1 MKKEKTYNTTAKK
14 VGILT
19 DFYLFETKRILL
31 GGMGVALCMLYL
43 FIYAKLPMTIWLIPI
58 AVVLFA
64 MLKML
69 FVGSLQFRRRVDHM
83 GEFYQQR
90 MQDDFR
96 KPHTVCKLFSG
107 WVHLLPD
114 CLVCHR
120 RGILTLIVL
129 EDVIQMQNI
138 QYSAQKKMARSL
150 ILYTD
155 TNKYELEFAGFH
167 QKEIK
172 IVMEWIEKQNPN
184 VEILG
189 GANTAKK
196 EAAEE

>member
-83 GEFYQQR
+83 GEF
-90 MQDDFR
+90 
-96 KPHTVCKLFSG
+96 
-107 WVHLLPD
+107 
-114 CLVCHR
+114 
-120 RGILTLIVL
+120 
-129 EDVIQMQNI
+129 
-138 QYSAQKKMARSL
+138 
-150 ILYTD
+150 
-155 TNKYELEFAGFH
+155 
-167 QKEIK
+167 
-172 IVMEWIEKQNPN
+172 
-184 VEILG
+184 
-189 GANTAKK
+189 
-196 EAAEE
+196 